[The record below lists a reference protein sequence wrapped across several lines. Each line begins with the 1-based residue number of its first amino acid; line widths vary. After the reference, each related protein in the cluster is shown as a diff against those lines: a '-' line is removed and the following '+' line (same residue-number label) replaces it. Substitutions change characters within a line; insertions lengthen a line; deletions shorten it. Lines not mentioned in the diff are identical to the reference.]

1 MFLLCPSGSESIKS
15 QKTTR
20 LCLSFM
26 VEVFRRLC
34 RITRSKALSHIA
46 EVYDFQSNQTNSEG
60 KDCLSWMSDSRNEN
74 FFQIIIGWLLMQ
86 EKAPTVRALVTSR
99 GIAWKDKIKAPG
111 DRSNSLWELRGE
123 RLMSVS
129 IQNAGIVPIT

>member
-1 MFLLCPSGSESIKS
+1 
-15 QKTTR
+15 
-20 LCLSFM
+20 
-26 VEVFRRLC
+26 
-34 RITRSKALSHIA
+34 
-46 EVYDFQSNQTNSEG
+46 
-60 KDCLSWMSDSRNEN
+60 
-74 FFQIIIGWLLMQ
+74 MQ